1 MTYKFNEYTKIQRLL
16 EKEKI
21 TITDF
26 LPKWYIFYFR
36 NSNVIEKKRYTAVF
50 QLFLIKRKDR
60 LFYQNSQSYVPRHS
74 GAETEKYNR

>member
-60 LFYQNSQSYVPRHS
+60 LFYQNSQSYVACRRGFEPP
-74 GAETEKYNR
+74 AF